1 MGDLSSQTRDQTLT
15 LKSKCTVLTT
25 GPPGKSQKA
34 TLDWNLAEA
43 EPEEVTSEL

>member
-1 MGDLSSQTRDQTLT
+1 MWDLKFPDQGSNPHY

-25 GPPGKSQKA
+25 GQPGKA
-34 TLDWNLAEA
+34 TLDWNLVEA